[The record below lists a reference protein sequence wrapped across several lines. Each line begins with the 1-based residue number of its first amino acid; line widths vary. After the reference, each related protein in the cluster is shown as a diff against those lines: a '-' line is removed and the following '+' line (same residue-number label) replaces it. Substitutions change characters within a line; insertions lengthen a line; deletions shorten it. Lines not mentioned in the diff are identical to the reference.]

1 MIVVPVQCSG
11 GSYEVLVGPGA
22 LGATGPVLADLL
34 RRPRVAII
42 ADRTAYEIHGSVLEK
57 SLAGAGISFTVMQVP
72 PGEQSKNWQLAGR
85 LLEQLAHERVER
97 DEAIIAFGG
106 GVVGDIAGFTAGVYM
121 RGIDYYQ
128 IPTTL
133 LSQVDSSV
141 GGKTG
146 VDLAARKNLAGVFV
160 QPRAV
165 IADTALLATL
175 PESELKSGLAEVVK
189 TAFLDGESLL
199 ARLERDSKSLLAGE
213 TAVLTEVVA
222 DCVRSKAS
230 VVQADEREAGPRE
243 SLNLGHTLAHAIE
256 KVAGY
261 GVIPHG
267 LAVAAGLRFAA
278 GLSVRLDMAS
288 EHFGTRQVALL
299 DALGLS
305 PALADLDVDAVR
317 YAMRSDKKVR
327 AGEIRFVFATEPG
340 SWVVVPVDERTIAD
354 ELNAFLAA
362 DIERHKSM

>member
-1 MIVVPVQCSG
+1 
-11 GSYEVLVGPGA
+11 
-22 LGATGPVLADLL
+22 
-34 RRPRVAII
+34 
-42 ADRTAYEIHGSVLEK
+42 
-57 SLAGAGISFTVMQVP
+57 
-72 PGEQSKNWQLAGR
+72 
-85 LLEQLAHERVER
+85 
-97 DEAIIAFGG
+97 
-106 GVVGDIAGFTAGVYM
+106 
-121 RGIDYYQ
+121 
-128 IPTTL
+128 
-133 LSQVDSSV
+133 
-141 GGKTG
+141 
-146 VDLAARKNLAGVFV
+146 
-160 QPRAV
+160 
-165 IADTALLATL
+165 
-175 PESELKSGLAEVVK
+175 
-189 TAFLDGESLL
+189 
-199 ARLERDSKSLLAGE
+199 
-213 TAVLTEVVA
+213 
-222 DCVRSKAS
+222 RSKAS